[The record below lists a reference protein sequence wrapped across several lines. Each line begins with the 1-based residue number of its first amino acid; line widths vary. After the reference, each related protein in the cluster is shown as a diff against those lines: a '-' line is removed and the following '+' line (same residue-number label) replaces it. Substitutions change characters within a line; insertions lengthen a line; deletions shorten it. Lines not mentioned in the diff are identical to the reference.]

1 MQRANPSSVLPLKPT
16 RSYYIVPIAILAIP
30 IETYLLRYYALIMFR
45 RNGNTYTHPSLSV
58 NVARRVLFSGIQGAG
73 KTTLLNEVKRLGVD
87 CTAISGSDALRHVIG
102 TSDLSDFDKF
112 SEEERTTF
120 RGQAVDYLIELSRTR
135 AHPLIID
142 GHLILRNRETGE
154 IEVNWN
160 EHDQRLYTEII
171 VLNIDAETIL
181 ERRLGDT
188 RERALDLESVIE
200 ELDAEM
206 NAIERYIVDKPL
218 AFIEQ
223 TDLSLATGELRSI
236 LEPKRRIE
244 TNTEMPDWLN
254 NPDNNRANILE
265 FATDLDISDGQP
277 VILIDADRTLTPL
290 DSGAELY
297 SLVEPLSWDSFCA
310 GFRHF
315 GYSFEAFREAV
326 IATSAI
332 SADSYRKYCAEAANL
347 IPLYPDAINLLKGL
361 RSGPG
366 YPMIVTCGS
375 PTIWRQLLDYHDC
388 HEIPIFGGSHF
399 AVDRFLIGKDE
410 KGILAQF
417 FKERGHPVISIG
429 DSEVDELMMQ
439 QSDLAV
445 MAHNHKHNRDLLPG
459 LIGIRDVRQWSQTGE
474 SDIISDFDP
483 ITFEQIIQ
491 TVEAISND

>member
-1 MQRANPSSVLPLKPT
+1 M
-16 RSYYIVPIAILAIP
+16 
-30 IETYLLRYYALIMFR
+30 
-45 RNGNTYTHPSLSV
+45 
-58 NVARRVLFSGIQGAG
+58 
-73 KTTLLNEVKRLGVD
+73 NEVKRQGVD
-87 CTAISGSDALRHVIG
+87 CTAISGSNALRHVIG

-135 AHPLIID
+135 AHPLIVD

-171 VLNIDAETIL
+171 VLNIDAETVL
-181 ERRLGDT
+181 ERRLRDT
-188 RERALDLESVIE
+188 RERALNLESVIE

-206 NAIERYIVDKPL
+206 KAIESYIVDKPL
-218 AFIEQ
+218 ALIEQ
-223 TDLSLATGELRSI
+223 TDLSLATSELRSI

-244 TNTEMPDWLN
+244 SNTGMPDWLN
-254 NPDNNRANILE
+254 NPDKNRANILE
-265 FATDLDISDGQP
+265 FATDLEIKDGQP

-290 DSGAELY
+290 DSAAELY
-297 SLVEPLSWDSFCA
+297 SLVEPLTWDSFCA

-315 GYSFEAFREAV
+315 GYSFEAFREAI
-326 IATSAI
+326 IATSVI
-332 SADSYRKYCAEAANL
+332 SAESYRKYCAEAADL
-347 IPLYPDAINLLKGL
+347 IALHPDAVNLLKGL
-361 RSGPG
+361 RSGSG

-375 PTIWRQLLDYHDC
+375 PTIWRHLLDYHEC
-388 HEIPIFGGSHF
+388 HDIPIFGGSHF
-399 AVDRFLIGKDE
+399 SVDYFLIGKEE

-439 QSDLAV
+439 QSDVAV

-459 LIGIRDVRQWSQTGE
+459 LIGISDVRQWAQTRE
-474 SDIISDFDP
+474 SETISHFEP

-491 TVEAISND
+491 TVEALSND

>member
-1 MQRANPSSVLPLKPT
+1 M
-16 RSYYIVPIAILAIP
+16 
-30 IETYLLRYYALIMFR
+30 
-45 RNGNTYTHPSLSV
+45 
-58 NVARRVLFSGIQGAG
+58 ARRILLSGIQGAG
-73 KTTLLNEVKRLGVD
+73 KTTLLNEVKRQGVD
-87 CTAISGSDALRHVIG
+87 CTAISGSNALRHVIG

-135 AHPLIID
+135 AHPLIVD

-171 VLNIDAETIL
+171 VLNIDAETVL
-181 ERRLGDT
+181 ERRLRDT
-188 RERALDLESVIE
+188 RERALNLESVIE

-206 NAIERYIVDKPL
+206 KAIESYIVDKPL
-218 AFIEQ
+218 ALIEQ
-223 TDLSLATGELRSI
+223 TDLSLATSELRSI

-244 TNTEMPDWLN
+244 SNTGMPDWLN
-254 NPDNNRANILE
+254 NPDKNRANILE
-265 FATDLDISDGQP
+265 FATDLEIKDGQP

-290 DSGAELY
+290 DSAAELY
-297 SLVEPLSWDSFCA
+297 SLVEPLTWDSFCA

-315 GYSFEAFREAV
+315 GYSFEAFREAI
-326 IATSAI
+326 IATSVI
-332 SADSYRKYCAEAANL
+332 SAESYRKYCAEAADL
-347 IPLYPDAINLLKGL
+347 IALHPDAVNLLKGL
-361 RSGPG
+361 RSGSG

-375 PTIWRQLLDYHDC
+375 PTIWRHLLDYHEC
-388 HEIPIFGGSHF
+388 HDIPIFGGSHF
-399 AVDRFLIGKDE
+399 SVDYFLIGKEE

-439 QSDLAV
+439 QSDVAV

-459 LIGIRDVRQWSQTGE
+459 LIGISDVRQWAQTRE
-474 SDIISDFDP
+474 SETISHFEP

-491 TVEAISND
+491 TVEALSND

>member
-1 MQRANPSSVLPLKPT
+1 M
-16 RSYYIVPIAILAIP
+16 
-30 IETYLLRYYALIMFR
+30 
-45 RNGNTYTHPSLSV
+45 
-58 NVARRVLFSGIQGAG
+58 ARRILFSGIQGAG
-73 KTTLLNEVKRLGVD
+73 KTTLLNEVKRQGVD
-87 CTAISGSDALRHVIG
+87 CTAISGSDAIRHVIG

-112 SEEERTTF
+112 SEEERTAF

-171 VLNIDAETIL
+171 VLNIDAETIW

-188 RERALDLESVIE
+188 RERAMNLESVIE

-206 NAIERYIVDKPL
+206 NAIDRYIVDKPI

-223 TDLSLATGELRSI
+223 TDLSLATSELRSI

-244 TNTEMPDWLN
+244 SKIEWPDWLN
-254 NPDNNRANILE
+254 NPDNNRANILQ
-265 FATDLDISDGQP
+265 FATDLDINDGQP

-290 DSGAELY
+290 DSAAELY
-297 SLVEPLSWDSFCA
+297 SLVEHLSWDSFCA

-332 SADSYRKYCAEAANL
+332 SSDSYHKYCAEAANV
-347 IPLYPDAINLLKGL
+347 IPLHPDAINLLKGL
-361 RSGPG
+361 RSGSG

-375 PTIWRQLLDYHDC
+375 PTIWRQILDQHDC

-399 AVDRFLIGKDE
+399 AVDHFLIGKDE
-410 KGILAQF
+410 KGILAPF
-417 FKERGHPVISIG
+417 FEEMS
-429 DSEVDELMMQ
+429 Q
-439 QSDLAV
+439 
-445 MAHNHKHNRDLLPG
+445 NTLL
-459 LIGIRDVRQWSQTGE
+459 
-474 SDIISDFDP
+474 IIS
-483 ITFEQIIQ
+483 
-491 TVEAISND
+491 